1 MKQRTSAGSIEA
13 APGMSAAPGRLQVIT
28 FHLHEYW
35 GASDFSWL
43 WLLFLMFTY
52 SSVPNN
58 NWVYLLFILQGFLPH
73 QSPLYYQSPSGT
85 INTHWPSSPCQ
96 FCNPHPPNT
105 EVTAAPSHPRTC
117 SFIIWPPAFFLP
129 PQNLPGQ
136 CQGWLPPLPSPHTH
150 IHTHTHTLVHSQGH
164 GDSGMQWRQKR
175 NQLGF
180 TECHPGS
187 LIWEDNR
194 EKHSVP
200 VTSEQS

>member
-1 MKQRTSAGSIEA
+1 
-13 APGMSAAPGRLQVIT
+13 
-28 FHLHEYW
+28 
-35 GASDFSWL
+35 
-43 WLLFLMFTY
+43 MFTY

-73 QSPLYYQSPSGT
+73 HSPLYSQSPSGT

-96 FCNPHPPNT
+96 FCNPHPPT
-105 EVTAAPSHPRTC
+105 LKSQPLPATQGPAPSSSGLQPSSCLPRTFQASVRGGC
-117 SFIIWPPAFFLP
+117 HL
-129 PQNLPGQ
+129 
-136 CQGWLPPLPSPHTH
+136 CPHLT
-150 IHTHTHTLVHSQGH
+150 HTHTHTHTHTQVHSQGH
-164 GDSGMQWRQKR
+164 GDSGMQWQQKR

-200 VTSEQS
+200 VTGKQS